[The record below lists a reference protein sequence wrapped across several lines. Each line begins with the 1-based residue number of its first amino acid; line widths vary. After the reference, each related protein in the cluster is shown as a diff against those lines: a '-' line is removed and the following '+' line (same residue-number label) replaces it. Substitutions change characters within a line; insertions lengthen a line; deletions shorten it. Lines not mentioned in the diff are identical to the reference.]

1 MEFNCFLNELSLRNT
16 QLFNY
21 STHPNPYKNPV
32 NPLILDILI
41 QTQIFNHSNHQ
52 DPNLNKNPVN
62 TLILDIL
69 IQTKYIDKHNQ
80 IKLTLLKIYIPFHE
94 KYQIIIQPVM

>member
-1 MEFNCFLNELSLRNT
+1 MNELSLRNT

-21 STHPNPYKNPV
+21 SNHQNPNPNKNPV

-41 QTQIFNHSNHQ
+41 QTKIFNYSNHQ
-52 DPNLNKNPVN
+52 NPNPNKNPVN
-62 TLILDIL
+62 PLIMDIL

-94 KYQIIIQPVM
+94 KYKIIIQPVM

>member
-21 STHPNPYKNPV
+21 STNQNPNPYKNPV

-41 QTQIFNHSNHQ
+41 QTKLFNYSTNQ
-52 DPNLNKNPVN
+52 NPNLNKNPVN
-62 TLILDIL
+62 PLILDIL
-69 IQTKYIDKHNQ
+69 
-80 IKLTLLKIYIPFHE
+80 
-94 KYQIIIQPVM
+94 